1 MSDPEHARM
10 MLSLA
15 RRDLSALKGMQD
27 AEVFHD
33 AIFGFHAQQAAEKCL
48 KAWLSL
54 AGVAYPKVHELE
66 ELFALL
72 DEHGAAV
79 PNGFR
84 ELQRLTDYAVL
95 LRYEVSGISGRSLDR
110 PAIVAQVEKV
120 VEHVGKLLRAAT

>member
-15 RRDLSALKGMQD
+15 RGDLSALRGMND
-27 AEVFHD
+27 SSVFNE
-33 AIFGFHAQQAAEKCL
+33 AIFGFHAQQAVEKCL

-54 AGVAYPKVHELE
+54 VGVAYPKVHELE

-72 DEHGAAV
+72 DEHGASV
-79 PNGFR
+79 PDGFR

-95 LRYEVSGISGRSLDR
+95 LRYEASGVPRGSLDR
-110 PAIVAQVEKV
+110 PAIVGQAEEI
-120 VEHVGKLLRAAT
+120 VEHVEKLLRAAT